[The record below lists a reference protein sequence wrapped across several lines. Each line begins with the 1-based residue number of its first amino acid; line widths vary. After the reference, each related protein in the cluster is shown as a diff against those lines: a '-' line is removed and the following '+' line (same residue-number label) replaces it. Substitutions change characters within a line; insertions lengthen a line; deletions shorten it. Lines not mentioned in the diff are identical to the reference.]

1 MSKGK
6 ATFRQS
12 DLERAMRA
20 VKAFGTAIIEVKPD
34 GTIRIIPSEEYY
46 GKKEDEKDPVRKPKT
61 LF

>member
-20 VKAFGTAIIEVKPD
+20 IRSFGTAIIEVKPD
-34 GTIRIIPSEEYY
+34 GTIRIIPPEQYY
-46 GKKEDEKDPVRKPKT
+46 PDAESHPEPAKKHKKM
-61 LF
+61 F

>member
-20 VKAFGTAIIEVKPD
+20 VRAFGTAIIEVRPD
-34 GTIRIIPSEEYY
+34 GTIRIIPPDQYYAGADIPSEPV
-46 GKKEDEKDPVRKPKT
+46 KKHKKM
-61 LF
+61 F

>member
-20 VKAFGTAIIEVKPD
+20 IRSFGTAIIEVKPD
-34 GTIRIIPSEEYY
+34 GTIRIIPPEQYYASED
-46 GKKEDEKDPVRKPKT
+46 GQKAIVKKPKT
-61 LF
+61 LC